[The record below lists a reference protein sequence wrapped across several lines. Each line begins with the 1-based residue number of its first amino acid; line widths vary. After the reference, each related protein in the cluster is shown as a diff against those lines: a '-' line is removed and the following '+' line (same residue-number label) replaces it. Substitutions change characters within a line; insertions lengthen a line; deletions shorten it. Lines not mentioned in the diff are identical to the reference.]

1 MLTLNSI
8 PLNRILTCLNRIS
21 LAKVGMD
28 PPVYRKEEL
37 YYFRICYI
45 ATVILL
51 KNLRL
56 LFKQE
61 WDSRYK
67 TTKGE
72 WNNTPQNGQDFK
84 SSESPHNQK
93 RNSQLLSTMVNGN
106 LAEWDCT
113 MLFYAILN
121 SDCIHGLNPLTRSFV
136 EDLREFRNKDFAH
149 VSQGKY
155 SELKFRITV
164 RKVEVAFQ
172 ALGLNTEEL
181 QTVIKQKSFT
191 TEE

>member
-1 MLTLNSI
+1 MATDTWPKPSPPWLSKTLVQERRQKFYLQAN
-8 PLNRILTCLNRIS
+8 IL
-21 LAKVGMD
+21 
-28 PPVYRKEEL
+28 
-37 YYFRICYI
+37 
-45 ATVILL
+45 
-51 KNLRL
+51 
-56 LFKQE
+56 
-61 WDSRYK
+61 
-67 TTKGE
+67 
-72 WNNTPQNGQDFK
+72 
-84 SSESPHNQK
+84 
-93 RNSQLLSTMVNGN
+93 
-106 LAEWDCT
+106 
-113 MLFYAILN
+113 
-121 SDCIHGLNPLTRSFV
+121 FV